1 MPTAAQIQKMLAPH
15 GFSVVPDEGFV
26 ALERVHPTDGRL
38 QGLRIFWWGNPRH
51 ADKPPACP
59 RAYLVALPYLDI
71 DSSPVDGGRYRI
83 PLVEWPDSPAL
94 RVPASQQTRRPWKEV
109 VAEFHQVITAALDAP
124 YEQGKA
130 SLEGLGERYQVSWPG
145 GAAAD
150 LESR

>member
-1 MPTAAQIQKMLAPH
+1 M
-15 GFSVVPDEGFV
+15 
-26 ALERVHPTDGRL
+26 
-38 QGLRIFWWGNPRH
+38 
-51 ADKPPACP
+51 
-59 RAYLVALPYLDI
+59 
-71 DSSPVDGGRYRI
+71 
-83 PLVEWPDSPAL
+83 
-94 RVPASQQTRRPWKEV
+94 